1 MRSDQMPPGDWLFFG
16 LHTGVD
22 SINLWGFYAI
32 GGNVR
37 RLNVLTAETKLA
49 DAHIYLTEAEI
60 ALNYLLYDPAMVP
73 LLECRGAGSELWTQI
88 TQNIKRATETPQ
100 ELLGAAADAALK
112 ATLNAFDIIL
122 RNTLAFVPAYCV
134 TPKGILSSA
143 KLVNNAQEMFNPPV
157 LARMSKIA
165 VTDVQAAGRCLAF
178 NLPTSSGFHIIRA
191 LEAVVVDY
199 IVRKTGAKPIK
210 RDLGAYVDMLKNERA
225 SDDVVFLIDQIRR
238 LHRNPL
244 MHPEDVLNADEA
256 MDLFLLCRSAINT
269 TLADMESKK
278 LFEVKE
284 EKPVTVPN
292 GSGETAVAR
301 PLTHSIQ

>member
-1 MRSDQMPPGDWLFFG
+1 M
-16 LHTGVD
+16 D

-49 DAHIYLTEAEI
+49 DAHIYLAEAET

-73 LLECRGAGSELWTQI
+73 LVECRGAGNELWIQI
-88 TQNIKRATETPQ
+88 TRNIKRASETPQ
-100 ELLGAAADAALK
+100 ESLGVDADSALK
-112 ATLNAFDIIL
+112 STLNAFDIIL

-143 KLVNNAQEMFNPPV
+143 KLVNNAEEIFNKPV

-165 VTDVQAAGRCLAF
+165 IGDVQAAGRCLAF

-199 IVRKTGAKPIK
+199 IVRETGAKPTK
-210 RDLGAYVDMLKNERA
+210 RDLGAYVDMLKKEKA
-225 SDDVVFLIDQIRR
+225 SDDVVFIIDQIRR

-269 TLADMESKK
+269 TILDMESKK

-284 EKPVTVPN
+284 EKLATEPN
-292 GSGETAVAR
+292 GSGATAIIR
-301 PLTHSIQ
+301 R

>member
-1 MRSDQMPPGDWLFFG
+1 MKPSGPNLPAGDWIYFG
-16 LHTGVD
+16 IKSGVD
-22 SINLWGFYAI
+22 SVNLWGFYAI

-37 RLNVLTAETKLA
+37 RLNVLTGDTKLS

-60 ALNYLLYDPAMVP
+60 ALNFLLYDPAMVP
-73 LLECRGAGSELWTQI
+73 LIECHGPGFELCTHI

-100 ELLGAAADAALK
+100 DALGQIAVSGMKAALD
-112 ATLNAFDIIL
+112 AFDIIL

-143 KLVNNAQEMFNPPV
+143 KLVNNAEEMFSAAN

-178 NLPTSSGFHIIRA
+178 NLPTSSGFHIIRS

-199 IVRKTGAKPIK
+199 IVRKTGAKPPK
-210 RDLGAYVDMLKNERA
+210 RDLGAYVDVLKKEKA

-269 TLADMESKK
+269 TLADMESKR
-278 LFEVKE
+278 LFEAKE
-284 EKPVTVPN
+284 EKAITVPN
-292 GSGETAVAR
+292 GSGEPAIPSRV
-301 PLTHSIQ
+301 

>member
-1 MRSDQMPPGDWLFFG
+1 
-16 LHTGVD
+16 VD

-49 DAHIYLTEAEI
+49 DAHIYLTEAEF
-60 ALNYLLYDPAMVP
+60 ALNYLLYDSAMVP
-73 LLECRGAGSELWTQI
+73 LVECRGIGNDLWVQI
-88 TQNIKRATETPQ
+88 TENIKRAVETPQ
-100 ELLGAAADAALK
+100 EPLGASAVTALQK
-112 ATLNAFDIIL
+112 ALNAFDIVL

-134 TPKGILSSA
+134 TPKGILSSV
-143 KLVNNAQEMFNPPV
+143 KLVNNAEEMFNPPV
-157 LARMSKIA
+157 LLRMSKIA
-165 VTDVQAAGRCLAF
+165 IGDVSAAGRCLAF
-178 NLPTSSGFHIIRA
+178 NLPTSAGFHIIRA

-199 IVRKTGAKPIK
+199 IVRKTGARPTK
-210 RDLGAYVDMLKNERA
+210 RDLGSYVDTLKKEKA
-225 SDDVVFLIDQIRR
+225 SDDVVFIIDQIRR

-269 TLADMESKK
+269 TISDMESKK
-278 LFEVKE
+278 LFEVRE

-292 GSGETAVAR
+292 GSGETAVSR
-301 PLTHSIQ
+301 L